1 MNTKMN
7 KGLIGLTLAF
17 IMIASVFAAIAPSTT
32 ADVKAA
38 SNFQTAK
45 ETMNAAWTAID
56 PAMTYKVGDTARYI
70 VNYTNTDPTF
80 NCTLTLTDLLPDG
93 TTYTFGT
100 DVFFAVGQERVYYY
114 NYTIKAGDVR
124 AAGLDGVGYDHISNY
139 ARTDGLNENSEPITD
154 NRGKFSRIVE
164 CATAVIANPGCF
176 EEEGSYITF
185 DGSQSYADPPNTIVN
200 WSWTFSDGV
209 HGSSDWSSTT
219 SRDVNSAVTA
229 TLTVVDSMG
238 CADSASV
245 KVPPCTEVPLL
256 TTLGVIALIGALS
269 AVLLVSRYRKVH

>member
-1 MNTKMN
+1 MHKEILC
-7 KGLIGLTLAF
+7 GIVCAILLVLVI
-17 IMIASVFAAIAPSTT
+17 AAIAPTTT
-32 ADVKAA
+32 ADVVAA

-45 ETMNAAWTAID
+45 ETMNAAWTAVD
-56 PAMTYKVGDTARYI
+56 PTMIYQVGDTARYI
-70 VNYTNTDPTF
+70 VTYNNTDPTY
-80 NCTLTLTDLLPDG
+80 NCTLDLTDLLPDG
-93 TTYTFGT
+93 TIYTFGT
-100 DVFFAVGQERVYYY
+100 DIFFAVGQERVYYY
-114 NYTIKAGDVR
+114 NYTIKPGDVR
-124 AAGLDGVGYDHISNY
+124 AAGTDGVSYNHIANY
-139 ARTDGLNENSEPITD
+139 ARTNGTNENTEPITD